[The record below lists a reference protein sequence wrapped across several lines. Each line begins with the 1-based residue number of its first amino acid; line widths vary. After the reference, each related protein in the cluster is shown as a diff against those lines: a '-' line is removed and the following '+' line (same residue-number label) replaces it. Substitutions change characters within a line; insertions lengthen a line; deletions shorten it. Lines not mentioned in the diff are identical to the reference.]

1 MSRLSN
7 PSNPNTAHP
16 PTGAERGKDDPYSFL
31 TVKNIQEMRNLQV
44 DVVNKRLDRELP
56 HDVAGQQRA
65 REEAMSTDNM
75 NRVRHEYLQDIMGVK
90 EKDPRYKDF
99 FDWVS
104 HVSIDN
110 MSEREWILGLPD
122 ALGNP
127 QPSGKEVVETF
138 HDLQLEKYERR
149 KNRKKKATT
158 PPPDPNQTQQI
169 PVSTPPSPSV
179 TQPVTVPNPN
189 QTQPVT
195 PKSMERA
202 QRVMD
207 IRHLSNVLDAA
218 RDRLASFPSRKK
230 NTPEYKLAAEYY
242 QRILTDYAKLY
253 EKHLGDLDPKRTE
266 DQRNFD
272 SVKFLLDQSR
282 DLRELANKKAE
293 MRGTFIGRWLRKNGI
308 AQRVVTAAASAA
320 SQSWAGPGAILTAA
334 AAGLL
339 YGAKPATEGAQAL
352 FGTGGVNE
360 YSSNADILEIQR
372 SVEGNKK
379 TIEDASKLVVEHFN
393 RDRSSERKRL
403 AKKSALGFMAI
414 MAAEA
419 VGQGVYE
426 AMGSPNLVPDF
437 QNMDFAHTIEGSP
450 SAEAASGVEP
460 STHANVE
467 PPAQPGQGGIE
478 VGQGDMGSS
487 ANPAEQGISPEAFQ
501 QGVDIPLQ
509 EGDGVY
515 SLAERYNLTD
525 SQTQK
530 LLELM
535 TNRHD
540 GSTYLM
546 PNGEVRLFFNDGNL
560 HLSGQEIKDIIAA
573 G

>member
-1 MSRLSN
+1 
-7 PSNPNTAHP
+7 
-16 PTGAERGKDDPYSFL
+16 
-31 TVKNIQEMRNLQV
+31 
-44 DVVNKRLDRELP
+44 NKRLDKELP

-65 REEAMSTDNM
+65 REEATSLENM
-75 NRVRHEYLQDIMGVK
+75 NRSRHEYLQDVMGIK
-90 EKDPRYKDF
+90 PNHPRYEDF
-99 FDWVS
+99 FEWVA

-110 MSEREWILGLPD
+110 MSEREWRLGLPD

-138 HDLQLEKYERR
+138 HDLQLEEYERHKR
-149 KNRKKKATT
+149 SKKKKPAA
-158 PPPDPNQTQQI
+158 PPGQTQQI
-169 PVSTPPSPSV
+169 PVPTPPNPSV
-179 TQPVTVPNPN
+179 TQPVTIPPNPNVTQPVNIPNPN

-202 QRVMD
+202 QRVID

-230 NTPEYKLAAEYY
+230 NTPEYKLAADYY
-242 QRILTDYAKLY
+242 QRILTDYAKLN
-253 EKHLGDLDPKRTE
+253 EKHLRDLDPKRTE

-282 DLRELANKKAE
+282 DLRKLANKKAE
-293 MRGTFIGRWLRKNGI
+293 MRGTSVGRWLRKNGI
-308 AQRVVTAAASAA
+308 AQRVVTAAASAT

-334 AAGLL
+334 ATGLI

-360 YSSNADILEIQR
+360 HSSNADLLEIQR

-426 AMGSPNLVPDF
+426 AVGSPDLVPDF
-437 QNMDFAHTIEGSP
+437 QNMDFSRTVEGSP
-450 SAEAASGVEP
+450 SAEATSGVEP

-467 PPAQPGQGGIE
+467 PPTQPGQGSID
-478 VGQGDMGSS
+478 VNQGEMGSS
-487 ANPAEQGISPEAFQ
+487 NSVEPYISPETFQ

-525 SQTQK
+525 AQTQK

-546 PNGEVRLFFNDGNL
+546 PNGEVRLFFNDVNL
-560 HLSGQEIKDIIAA
+560 HLSGQEIKDIISV